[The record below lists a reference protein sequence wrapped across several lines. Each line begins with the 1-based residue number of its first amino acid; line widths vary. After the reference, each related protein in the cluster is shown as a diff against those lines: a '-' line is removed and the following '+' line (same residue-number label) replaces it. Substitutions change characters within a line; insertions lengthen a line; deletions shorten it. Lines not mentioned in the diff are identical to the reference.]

1 MKTRTSIFGRL
12 RYYFKWLG
20 CWFLGEEQPDPPALP
35 PPKLADLSMLV
46 ASVFVREPN
55 GSRTNIE
62 NHLEQQLIL
71 RSAKVVIANQK
82 VGMAIIKDGEFHPL
96 ATDANC
102 SFVGT
107 LTVKRDTI
115 IVVQKSRGRKEEIE
129 GVWFVL
135 SFRLFGSDGTI
146 LVSGTA
152 EEEAE
157 ADMVSYDEEMRSLA
171 VKAIAYLDTT
181 DVWASVVIPT
191 TSADV

>member
-1 MKTRTSIFGRL
+1 M
-12 RYYFKWLG
+12 
-20 CWFLGEEQPDPPALP
+20 QAN
-35 PPKLADLSMLV
+35 LSTLV

-107 LTVKRDTI
+107 LAVKKDVI
-115 IVVQKSRGRKEEIE
+115 IEFQNGRGRKEEVD
-129 GVWFVL
+129 GVWFIL

-157 ADMVSYDEEMRSLA
+157 ADMISYDEEMRSLA

-181 DVWASVVIPT
+181 DVWASVVIPPV
-191 TSADV
+191 SPD